1 MNLGYIECI
10 GNSSIMVT
18 EQQDGIASHCT
29 MGGYWVA
36 HAWPGAVCEDESGT
50 TD

>member
-18 EQQDGIASHCT
+18 ERQDGIASHCT

-36 HAWPGAVCEDESGT
+36 RAWTGAVCEDESGT
-50 TD
+50 PD